1 MTQNEA
7 AALPVY
13 TGKDLGAVYA
23 RRHTVFTL
31 WAPTASGAAVHR
43 YATGTDAE
51 PGAADL
57 GQTPMQREEGGV
69 WRATIA
75 GDLAGQYYCY
85 ELSFPQGGTACLV
98 DPYARAT
105 GANGQRG
112 MVLDLDAAAPEGW
125 AADRR
130 PAAMARPVPCLH
142 PGRYHPGFCRRT
154 PDLFEL
160 SAAARRQPCAAAAD
174 L

>member
-112 MVLDLDAAAPEGW
+112 IY
-125 AADRR
+125 
-130 PAAMARPVPCLH
+130 
-142 PGRYHPGFCRRT
+142 GRNSNIR
-154 PDLFEL
+154 
-160 SAAARRQPCAAAAD
+160 
-174 L
+174 